1 MGALIVI
8 FGGTGNLAYKKLYIS
23 LYNLYKRNEL
33 KEDFKIISV
42 GRRDF
47 SNNDFRDLLLGRLI
61 RTNRFSAEEN
71 YNDFL
76 ENILYHK
83 LEFNNKEDY
92 ESLNRLISL
101 DGQKKY
107 DNRVY
112 YLATAP
118 EYFKPICENLDSSK
132 LLSKDITSKVVIEKP
147 FGKNL
152 EDARSIN
159 QVLESYFEKENI
171 YRTDHYLGKEMI
183 QNILIMRFSNSIFEP
198 MWNSK
203 YISNVQINVSEAIG
217 IDERGNYYESAGAL
231 RDMVQSHML
240 QILSLVAMEPP
251 LNKSTESIRDKK
263 VELLKDLKCFDE
275 KDIENSLVL
284 GQYISN
290 GRDKGYRDE
299 IGVDPMSRTETFVAL
314 KISIDNERW
323 RGTNFYIKTG
333 KRLKKK
339 LTEVVIEFKN
349 DREFI
354 LYKDLPNI
362 LKIKI
367 QPEEGM
373 LLSFNLKDPAK
384 DEGIM
389 NRQMEFCQNCLINY
403 KSVEAYEKLIVDV
416 IEGDQSLFARWDE
429 LESSWMFVD
438 KINSFIKDRHDLLKF
453 YSVLSDGPKESN
465 EMIKRDGFNWW
476 G

>member
-92 ESLNRLISL
+92 ESLNRLISSE
-101 DGQKKY
+101 GQKKY
-107 DNRVY
+107 ENRVY

-231 RDMVQSHML
+231 RDMVQSHIL
-240 QILSLVAMEPP
+240 QILSLVAM
-251 LNKSTESIRDKK
+251 
-263 VELLKDLKCFDE
+263 
-275 KDIENSLVL
+275 
-284 GQYISN
+284 
-290 GRDKGYRDE
+290 
-299 IGVDPMSRTETFVAL
+299 
-314 KISIDNERW
+314 
-323 RGTNFYIKTG
+323 
-333 KRLKKK
+333 
-339 LTEVVIEFKN
+339 
-349 DREFI
+349 
-354 LYKDLPNI
+354 
-362 LKIKI
+362 
-367 QPEEGM
+367 
-373 LLSFNLKDPAK
+373 
-384 DEGIM
+384 
-389 NRQMEFCQNCLINY
+389 
-403 KSVEAYEKLIVDV
+403 
-416 IEGDQSLFARWDE
+416 
-429 LESSWMFVD
+429 
-438 KINSFIKDRHDLLKF
+438 
-453 YSVLSDGPKESN
+453 
-465 EMIKRDGFNWW
+465 
-476 G
+476 